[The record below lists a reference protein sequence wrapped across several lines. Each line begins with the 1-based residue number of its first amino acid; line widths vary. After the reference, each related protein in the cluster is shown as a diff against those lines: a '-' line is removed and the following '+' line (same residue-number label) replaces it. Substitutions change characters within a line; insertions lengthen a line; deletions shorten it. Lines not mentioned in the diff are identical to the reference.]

1 MTVQREE
8 RALRCSPAGPGAVG
22 GGGGGGTPGRVPGA
36 RMAAAEGGGGEREE
50 GGCPAVPAG
59 EVLRDTAGDPLRRLR
74 KAEAVLARRTRRLV
88 VVLEKSRESRDHEAL
103 LRTCDCLGI
112 QHVFIVHAG
121 EQVSK
126 QAVPSKKLRAR
137 DRRGPWVG
145 SGILKKSSSACR
157 GRTGGTGAGD

>member
-1 MTVQREE
+1 
-8 RALRCSPAGPGAVG
+8 
-22 GGGGGGTPGRVPGA
+22 
-36 RMAAAEGGGGEREE
+36 MAAAKGGGGEREAGR
-50 GGCPAVPAG
+50 GGCPAGPAG

-103 LRTCDCLGI
+103 LRTCECLGI
-112 QHVFIVHAG
+112 QHVFIIVHAG
-121 EQVSK
+121 EQVSR
-126 QAVPSKKLRAR
+126 QAVPAKKLRAK

-157 GRTGGTGAGD
+157 GRWGATGAED